1 MARHRT
7 HRAAEKQTSTILLV
21 GGGGGQQC
29 AVFFFFVCVC
39 KESLT
44 FSFFFPFPDAEAAE
58 TRSAKRSQRVSMRMR
73 EFEQIVSPHPEVVNP
88 SIRGR
93 SSTAGGIV
101 PRRAALA
108 DPLLDK

>member
-1 MARHRT
+1 VVAGDN
-7 HRAAEKQTSTILLV
+7 SV
-21 GGGGGQQC
+21 P
-29 AVFFFFVCVC
+29 FFF
-39 KESLT
+39 SLCACAKSHSL
-44 FSFFFPFPDAEAAE
+44 FLFFFPFPDAEAAE

>member
-1 MARHRT
+1 
-7 HRAAEKQTSTILLV
+7 
-21 GGGGGQQC
+21 
-29 AVFFFFVCVC
+29 
-39 KESLT
+39 
-44 FSFFFPFPDAEAAE
+44 
-58 TRSAKRSQRVSMRMR
+58 MRMR